1 MKFFIAYRLLQSQ
14 KKTGFISVISK
25 ISILGIILG
34 VAILITVLSVMN
46 GFEKELRSKIL
57 GFTSHI
63 TIYDKKDNFNNF
75 NNVIQELSQS
85 EYIEGAAPYIQREA
99 LINSKNNSASV
110 LFRAIDPESEKSV
123 STVADNI
130 IIGKYED
137 FNKYQDGI
145 ILGIGVANKL
155 LISIGDKVKL
165 HSQIHSNN
173 SNRVFNLNKTYKVM
187 GIYDIGLYEYN
198 NAFVFIN
205 LNSISKDLLIG
216 KDLKIDAFRVK
227 LLNPL
232 SAPTIN
238 LALSKK
244 YNNILVQDWTQTHV
258 SLFTAIHNE
267 KRVMFIILTLIIA
280 VAAFNIISS
289 LLMLVVN
296 KEKDI
301 AILMTL
307 GAYKSTVISIFIIQ
321 GLLLGITG
329 IIFGVILGLLLSHN
343 IDIIIR
349 SIEGFF
355 QINLLPAEIYHLSQV
370 PSIIQYS
377 DILWISGIAFLLS
390 LISTIYPALKASNIL
405 PCKVFRTS
413 N

>member
-1 MKFFIAYRLLQSQ
+1 M
-14 KKTGFISVISK
+14 
-25 ISILGIILG
+25 
-34 VAILITVLSVMN
+34 
-46 GFEKELRSKIL
+46 
-57 GFTSHI
+57 
-63 TIYDKKDNFNNF
+63 
-75 NNVIQELSQS
+75 
-85 EYIEGAAPYIQREA
+85 
-99 LINSKNNSASV
+99 
-110 LFRAIDPESEKSV
+110 
-123 STVADNI
+123 
-130 IIGKYED
+130 
-137 FNKYQDGI
+137 
-145 ILGIGVANKL
+145 
-155 LISIGDKVKL
+155 
-165 HSQIHSNN
+165 
-173 SNRVFNLNKTYKVM
+173 
-187 GIYDIGLYEYN
+187 
-198 NAFVFIN
+198 
-205 LNSISKDLLIG
+205 
-216 KDLKIDAFRVK
+216 
-227 LLNPL
+227 